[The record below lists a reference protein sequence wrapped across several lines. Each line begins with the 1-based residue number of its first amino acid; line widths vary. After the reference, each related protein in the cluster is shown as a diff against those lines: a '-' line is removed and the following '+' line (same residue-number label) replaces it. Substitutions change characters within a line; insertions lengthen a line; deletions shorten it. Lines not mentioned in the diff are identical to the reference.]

1 MKEPRYIELQEQILG
16 NRELYFG
23 DNTYFRERTAR
34 ENKGDS
40 PSSAV
45 IQHIKCYL
53 IGPASSEPANHRSS
67 DGMNLPAS
75 RRQGKYCR

>member
-23 DNTYFRERTAR
+23 DTTYFREHTAR

-40 PSSAV
+40 
-45 IQHIKCYL
+45 H
-53 IGPASSEPANHRSS
+53 
-67 DGMNLPAS
+67 LPQS
-75 RRQGKYCR
+75 YSI